1 MIKSTFLNLS
11 ESKKQ
16 RVISA
21 IIDEFAR
28 EDTNRVSINNII
40 EQANISR
47 GSFYQYFD
55 DKMDLVEVVFHYYAE
70 QCVSEI
76 SKVIDIS
83 RGDIFYTYEEC
94 FSIMAELGKSKRN
107 KAVFRK
113 VFSGLYDP
121 CSIVSEFIS
130 KRYQGL
136 DEIDSLKKQLSRKNL
151 KSQDDDFFR
160 LVNAVLMTVLKRCVR
175 EYFINGGEYEI
186 VKKSYLKQVDIVKS
200 GAVA

>member
-94 FSIMAELGKSKRN
+94 FSIMAELGARCSPDCTIPAALFRN
-107 KAVFRK
+107 
-113 VFSGLYDP
+113 
-121 CSIVSEFIS
+121 
-130 KRYQGL
+130 
-136 DEIDSLKKQLSRKNL
+136 LSASAIR
-151 KSQDDDFFR
+151 D
-160 LVNAVLMTVLKRCVR
+160 LMR
-175 EYFINGGEYEI
+175 
-186 VKKSYLKQVDIVKS
+186 SM
-200 GAVA
+200 A